1 MRKHNTQGRYDES
14 EARYIQNQNNLDA
27 GESVFLAR
35 ELTHIRA
42 QTLTV
47 KKAPL
52 NAFTVFPVQTDIPS
66 GAETAIQRIYDS
78 VGMAEII
85 SNYSEDLKRADLVA
99 QENSVKVF
107 SLGDSYGYNYKEV
120 KNAQFAGKNLDAL
133 RAQAARRGIDLKLN
147 KLAWKGDTKHNIIG
161 FLSNPNITEVALPA
175 DGTGSSTKIST
186 KTVDQVIR
194 DFNSIIDSIPTA
206 TNEVEQ
212 ANTVLMAPAV
222 FRYISQTR
230 IPDTDG
236 QTILSFL
243 QSVHPEITRWM
254 KVGELKGA
262 ASDGTDMIVVGYFDP
277 IYIKFEIPTRF
288 DQLPVQARNLEY
300 VVNCVAEAVGVT
312 VTMPAAFAMVKGA

>member
-1 MRKHNTQGRYDES
+1 MD
-14 EARYIQNQNNLDA
+14 AYI
-27 GESVFLAR
+27 SW
-35 ELTHIRA
+35 
-42 QTLTV
+42 
-47 KKAPL
+47 
-52 NAFTVFPVQTDIPS
+52 DIQS
-66 GAETAIQRIYDS
+66 DDIYDAEGDV
-78 VGMAEII
+78 VGQ
-85 SNYSEDLKRADLVA
+85 EDYALIEKIWVPAAD
-99 QENSVKVF
+99 
-107 SLGDSYGYNYKEV
+107 
-120 KNAQFAGKNLDAL
+120 
-133 RAQAARRGIDLKLN
+133 R
-147 KLAWKGDTKHNIIG
+147 
-161 FLSNPNITEVALPA
+161 
-175 DGTGSSTKIST
+175 GTGSSTKIST

-262 ASDGTDMIVVGYFDP
+262 ASDSSDMIVVGYFDP

-288 DQLPVQARNLEY
+288 DQLPVQSRNLEY

-312 VTMPAAFAMVKGA
+312 VTMPAAFAMAKGA